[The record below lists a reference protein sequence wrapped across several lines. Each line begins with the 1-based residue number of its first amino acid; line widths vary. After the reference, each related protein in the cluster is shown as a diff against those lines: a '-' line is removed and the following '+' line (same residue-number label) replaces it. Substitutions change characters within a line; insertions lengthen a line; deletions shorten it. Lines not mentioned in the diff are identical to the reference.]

1 MRAAVIAPALGS
13 YVVDTRDG
21 PAGRVGQVVG
31 REGRY
36 LRLRP
41 VGGGREWACTPEATR
56 CATAGERLRAET
68 RYANA
73 RSRGERA

>member
-1 MRAAVIAPALGS
+1 MRPPVAAPEFGA

-21 PAGRVGQVVG
+21 RVGRVVG
-31 REGRY
+31 RAGRG
-36 LRLRP
+36 LRLLP
-41 VGGGREWACTPEATR
+41 VGGGAEWDCAPEMTR
-56 CATAGERLRAET
+56 YASAGERLQAET

>member
-1 MRAAVIAPALGS
+1 MRAPVVAPGAGA

-21 PAGRVGQVVG
+21 RVGRVVG
-31 REGRY
+31 REGPR

-41 VGGGREWACTPEATR
+41 VGGGREWECAPEVAR

>member
-1 MRAAVIAPALGS
+1 MVVPAFGA
-13 YVVDTRDG
+13 YVVDTRN
-21 PAGRVGQVVG
+21 GRVGQVVG

-41 VGGGREWACTPEATR
+41 VGGGREWACAPEATR

-68 RYANA
+68 RHANA